1 MNRNAM
7 QQLLDW
13 KDNPKRK
20 PLILYGARQVGKTW
34 LMKEFGRQY
43 FKSVVYI
50 NCDNNRNMQILF
62 EGDYNVDRLLR
73 GFYLETGVEINPNE
87 TLIIL
92 DEIQEIYN
100 YRRELEKKDPELYF
114 STVDPITLIKGLVEE
129 ARFRYAMSGSLLGI
143 NLSGIASTPVGYL
156 DSYTMYP
163 MDFEEFLWANGVG
176 DEAIAYLKAK
186 LEKMEEID
194 ETIHRSFLDFYR
206 RYVLVGGMPEAV
218 ATYCEEKSI
227 TAVQTVQKQ
236 ILKGYRADIQKYAPV
251 EQRLLIAETFDNIPN
266 ELNRKDKHFRKST
279 LNYPDAKNLD
289 LADAFLWLTNAGVA
303 LPVYNVSEPVY
314 PLRLNE
320 QRKTLKLFSND
331 IGLLCSQLLD
341 KDGAIK
347 IIEGDSSLNFGAPYE
362 NVIAQ
367 ELFAHFEAAPHYL
380 NSKKCGEV
388 DFLIQR
394 KGEAAPIEIKSGAPN
409 KDGLY
414 AHKALDN
421 VLDAYPSIKTAY
433 VFSRGNV
440 GKEGKKIVLLPFY
453 MSMFLC
459 A

>member
-1 MNRNAM
+1 M
-7 QQLLDW
+7 
-13 KDNPKRK
+13 KRK
-20 PLILYGARQVGKTW
+20 IDAILDDWLRNRKQAILLFGARQVGKTHSIRDC
-34 LMKEFGRQY
+34 FQ
-43 FKSVVYI
+43 
-50 NCDNNRNMQILF
+50 RN
-62 EGDYNVDRLLR
+62 GVPY
-73 GFYLETGVEINPNE
+73 VEINFGRNKTASELFAKLKDESDFYVKLSLIANGQLKKGE
-87 TLIIL
+87 TFVFL
-92 DEIQEIYN
+92 DEIQEVYS

-129 ARFRYAMSGSLLGI
+129 ARFRYALSGSLLGI
-143 NLSGIASTPVGYL
+143 NLSGIASNPVGYL

-163 MDFEEFLWANGVG
+163 MDFEEFLWANGIG
-176 DEAIAYLKAK
+176 EEAISYLKERLEK
-186 LEKMEEID
+186 LEKVD
-194 ETIHRSFLDFYR
+194 ETIHRTFLDFYR
-206 RYVLVGGMPEAV
+206 RYILVGGMPEAV
-218 ATYCEEKSI
+218 ATYCDSKDI
-227 TAVQTVQKQ
+227 VAVQTVQKQ

-251 EQRLLIAETFDNIPN
+251 EQKLLIAAVFDNIPN
-266 ELNRKDKHFRKST
+266 ELNRKDKHFRKSA
-279 LNYPDAKNLD
+279 LDYPNAKNLD
-289 LADAFLWLTNAGVA
+289 LDDAFLWLTNAGAA

-314 PLRLNE
+314 PLKLNE

-347 IIEGDSSLNFGAPYE
+347 IIEGDSSLNFDAPYE

-380 NSKKCGEV
+380 NSKKCGEI

-394 KGEAAPIEIKSGAPN
+394 KGEVLPLEIKSGTPGKN
-409 KDGLY
+409 GLF

-421 VLDAYPSIKTAY
+421 VLKAYPSVKKAY
-433 VFSRGNV
+433 VLSQGNV
-440 GKEGKKIVLLPFY
+440 GKEGKNITLLPFY

>member
-1 MNRNAM
+1 M
-7 QQLLDW
+7 
-13 KDNPKRK
+13 KRK
-20 PLILYGARQVGKTW
+20 IDSILDDWLKNRKQAILLFGARQVGKTHS
-34 LMKEFGRQY
+34 LRECF
-43 FKSVVYI
+43 
-50 NCDNNRNMQILF
+50 NRN
-62 EGDYNVDRLLR
+62 GAPY
-73 GFYLETGVEINPNE
+73 VEINFGRNKIALE
-87 TLIIL
+87 LFAKLKDENDFYVKLSLVCKGQLKEGKTFVFL
-92 DEIQEIYN
+92 DEIQEVYN

-129 ARFRYAMSGSLLGI
+129 NRFRYALSGSLLGI
-143 NLSGIASTPVGYL
+143 NLSGIASNPVGYL

-176 DEAIAYLKAK
+176 AEAISYLKEKFEK
-186 LEKMEEID
+186 LEKMD
-194 ETIHRSFLDFYR
+194 ETIHQSFLDFYR

-218 ATYCEEKSI
+218 ATYCDSKNI
-227 TAVQTVQKQ
+227 AAVQTVQKQ

-251 EQRLLIAETFDNIPN
+251 EQKLLIAETFDNIPN
-266 ELNRKDKHFRKST
+266 ELNRKDKHFRKSN
-279 LNYPDAKNLD
+279 LDYPDAKNLD
-289 LADAFLWLTNAGVA
+289 LGDAFLWLTNAGVA

-331 IGLLCSQLLD
+331 IGLLCSQLVD
-341 KDGAIK
+341 RDGAIK

-362 NVIAQ
+362 NVVAQ

-380 NSKKCGEV
+380 NSKKYGEI

-394 KGEAAPIEIKSGAPN
+394 KGEVLPLEIKSGSPN
-409 KDGLY
+409 KNGLF

-421 VLDAYPSIKTAY
+421 VLGTYPNIKKAY
-433 VFSRGNV
+433 VLSQGNIA
-440 GKEGKKIVLLPFY
+440 KEGKNIVLLPFY